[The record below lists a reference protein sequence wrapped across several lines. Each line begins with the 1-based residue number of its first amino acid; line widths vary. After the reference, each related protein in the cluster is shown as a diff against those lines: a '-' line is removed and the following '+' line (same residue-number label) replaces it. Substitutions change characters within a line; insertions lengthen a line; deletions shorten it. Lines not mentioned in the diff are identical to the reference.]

1 MFLKGVFSMSTEI
14 KEAGLDIAK
23 LNQDIAQFEQV
34 YPITDDMHT
43 TREGVSRLVMLDRY
57 AYKDTAQ
64 RSLTVG
70 DLVVLT
76 VKSDPNY
83 PARGIGVVQ
92 KINDNKQ
99 QADILV
105 EEAYRFAIE
114 DANEQASGVVTRN
127 LNEIDKPLEIF
138 YEQITKRVA
147 HALAD
152 VDQTIGN
159 KTMVEEAFYQQL
171 KDMNFVPAGRV
182 LYGAGSQANV
192 TYFNCYVMPFV
203 PDSRSGIAEHRK
215 KVMEIMSRGGGV
227 GSNGSALRPRNA
239 IVRGVN
245 GKSSGS
251 VSWLDDIAKLTHLV
265 EQGGSRRGAQ
275 MIMLADWHPDIIEFI
290 ISKMQNARILRYLL
304 ENIHDSQIKQMVNEK
319 LQFTPLSQS
328 EYEMY
333 ETIVNR
339 DNEFSPST
347 VKEAKTKL
355 NDGGTYSVNNP
366 EFLSGA
372 NISLTLTDDFM
383 QAVKNDEDWSLRFP
397 DLFNYSQAEMDD
409 YDAKWPEIGDVR
421 QWEDLGYSVATYRT
435 IKARE
440 LWKLINIC
448 ATYSAEPGIFFIDN
462 ANNKTNATAY
472 GQKVVATNPCGEQPL
487 APNSVCNLGAINL
500 ANMANKDT
508 AEVDY
513 DKLTETV
520 KIAVQMQDDVIDS
533 TPYFLEENK
542 KQALGERRVGLGVM
556 GLADLLIYT
565 HHRYGS
571 KEGNQVVDKIF
582 ETIATTAYRESIRLA
597 KLKGSFPFLIGE
609 TEKETQTL
617 RQRFIQTGYM
627 KEMLQDIREDI
638 LTHGIRNS
646 HLLTVAPTGST
657 GTMVGVAT
665 GLEPYFAFKYYR
677 SGRLGKFM
685 EVNAQIVQ
693 EYLDEHP
700 EASANHLPEFFVSSM
715 ELAPE
720 EHVDVQTTIQRWV
733 DSSISK
739 TVNAPKGYTVDQ
751 VATIYERL
759 YDGNAKGGTVYVD
772 GSRDSQ
778 VLTLQ
783 SEEDANEQTQ
793 LFDTEDVR
801 IVDDSEELE
810 QLVEQA
816 ENDHIQQEG
825 HTDDVIY
832 GSDVG
837 DTCPICRQGIV
848 KDIGGCNTCT
858 NCQAQLRCGL

>member
-1 MFLKGVFSMSTEI
+1 MSTEI

-304 ENIHDSQIKQMVNEK
+304 ENTHDSQIKQMVNEK

-333 ETIVNR
+333 EFIVNQADR
-339 DNEFSPST
+339 SNEISPAT

-383 QAVKNDEDWSLRFP
+383 QAVKNDEDWPLRFP

-500 ANMANKDT
+500 ANMANKET

-542 KQALGERRVGLGVM
+542 
-556 GLADLLIYT
+556 
-565 HHRYGS
+565 
-571 KEGNQVVDKIF
+571 N
-582 ETIATTAYRESIRLA
+582 
-597 KLKGSFPFLIGE
+597 KL
-609 TEKETQTL
+609 
-617 RQRFIQTGYM
+617 
-627 KEMLQDIREDI
+627 
-638 LTHGIRNS
+638 
-646 HLLTVAPTGST
+646 
-657 GTMVGVAT
+657 
-665 GLEPYFAFKYYR
+665 
-677 SGRLGKFM
+677 
-685 EVNAQIVQ
+685 
-693 EYLDEHP
+693 
-700 EASANHLPEFFVSSM
+700 
-715 ELAPE
+715 
-720 EHVDVQTTIQRWV
+720 
-733 DSSISK
+733 
-739 TVNAPKGYTVDQ
+739 
-751 VATIYERL
+751 
-759 YDGNAKGGTVYVD
+759 
-772 GSRDSQ
+772 
-778 VLTLQ
+778 
-783 SEEDANEQTQ
+783 
-793 LFDTEDVR
+793 
-801 IVDDSEELE
+801 
-810 QLVEQA
+810 
-816 ENDHIQQEG
+816 
-825 HTDDVIY
+825 
-832 GSDVG
+832 
-837 DTCPICRQGIV
+837 
-848 KDIGGCNTCT
+848 
-858 NCQAQLRCGL
+858 